1 VTDLPAASWINL
13 ALQIPLALVIV
24 FLVIKFLSFIQDN
37 TKQFLNFMQSQQ
49 EMNRNQMKE
58 SLSRLAEEIKADKTD
73 MLKEVSNLTQRVD
86 SVIDKAIMLERLIPE
101 KTRQRRRE

>member
-1 VTDLPAASWINL
+1 MTDLPAASWINL